1 MSELRE
7 QLSELF
13 KKIMAGTVSREEGT
27 MLINHLVREN
37 PQATVEELAYLID
50 NPPQNV
56 FSKTIFHTMALTRN
70 KVFFDLMVKSLD
82 HKYEDVSILAAE
94 ELARFKGPESMS
106 VLIDH
111 LSSEVYHV
119 RKSSATA
126 LAKGFGAE
134 GMDVL
139 KKHILAEKE
148 PFYRTTSALG
158 LFLAGKKGMD
168 AVVDLLNSG
177 NSNAVNTAAETIE
190 QAANKLGDD
199 VIPKIMEALMSAGD
213 KKDSIVIVQ
222 LLKAA
227 AAFRGRAKNY
237 EQYLRVFSDYPNEH
251 VRDAANNALKM
262 IKSSAKS

>member
-1 MSELRE
+1 MAELRE

-27 MLINHLVREN
+27 MLINHLVREK

-56 FSKTIFHTMALTRN
+56 FPKTIFHTMALTRN
-70 KVFFDLMVKSLD
+70 KVFFDLMVKCLD

-94 ELARFKGPESMS
+94 ELARFKGLESRN

-139 KKHILAEKE
+139 KKHILTDKE

-158 LFLAGKKGMD
+158 LVLAGKKWVD
-168 AVVDLLNSG
+168 TVVDLLHTG
-177 NSNAVNTAAETIE
+177 NPNAVHTAAETIE
-190 QAANKLGDD
+190 QAAHKFGDD
-199 VIPKIMEALMSAGD
+199 VIPKVMEALMNAGD
-213 KKDSIVIVQ
+213 RKDTLTIVQ
-222 LLKAA
+222 LLRAA
-227 AAFRGRAKNY
+227 AAFKGRAKNY
-237 EQYLRVFSDYPNEH
+237 EQYLRVFSDYPNEQ
-251 VRDAANNALKM
+251 VRDAASKALMM
-262 IKSSAKS
+262 IKIK